1 MDPTRNGRTKGG
13 SEKGRA
19 RPLARSV
26 RTVSESAGPQT
37 EKKKSSD
44 GKEQDQA
51 KRAKFSKNKKERTAA
66 RKHGLSGGCLSVRRV
81 EVLIPI
87 LFCVSAGSI
96 FGSSEPYDGGS
107 LCAHDPLQLPGRP
120 ETAMPARI
128 RPLTFQQDFMPGR
141 TLNLFRPFYAVDRFG
156 AAEAFPDRPG
166 PAPALPVGKAGQRG
180 GQGQFLSR
188 LRDVKAPRKI
198 FFRKLVKSGRIC
210 LRLCYNRSEI
220 CEQMFS

>member
-1 MDPTRNGRTKGG
+1 M
-13 SEKGRA
+13 EKGRA

-44 GKEQDQA
+44 GKERDQA
-51 KRAKFSKNKKERTAA
+51 KRAKFSKDKKERTAA

-87 LFCVSAGSI
+87 PFCVSAGSI

-107 LCAHDPLQLPGRP
+107 LCAHDPLQLPGWP

-128 RPLTFQQDFMPGR
+128 RPLTFQQDFMPGPDFKFVLPLLCGR
-141 TLNLFRPFYAVDRFG
+141 SFRSRRESLPGTARSCPRLFLSG
-156 AAEAFPDRPG
+156 RPG
-166 PAPALPVGKAGQRG
+166 RG
-180 GQGQFLSR
+180 EAQGPFLSR
-188 LRDVKAPRKI
+188 LRAVKAPRKI

-220 CEQMFS
+220 YEQMFS

>member
-1 MDPTRNGRTKGG
+1 M
-13 SEKGRA
+13 
-19 RPLARSV
+19 ARSV

-44 GKEQDQA
+44 GKERDQA

-87 LFCVSAGSI
+87 PFCVSAGSI

-107 LCAHDPLQLPGRP
+107 LCHDPLQLPGWP
-120 ETAMPARI
+120 EAAMPARI

-156 AAEAFPDRPG
+156 AAESCSRVRPV
-166 PAPALPVGKAGQRG
+166 PVPGSSCREGRAEGRPKA
-180 GQGQFLSR
+180 
-188 LRDVKAPRKI
+188 
-198 FFRKLVKSGRIC
+198 
-210 LRLCYNRSEI
+210 RS
-220 CEQMFS
+220 CPV

>member
-1 MDPTRNGRTKGG
+1 MGGQKGYWR
-13 SEKGRA
+13 RA
-19 RPLARSV
+19 APGLWPDRSGLSRKARILKQK
-26 RTVSESAGPQT
+26 RGKDQT
-37 EKKKSSD
+37 EERD
-44 GKEQDQA
+44 QKE
-51 KRAKFSKNKKERTAA
+51 RAKFSKNKKERTAA

-87 LFCVSAGSI
+87 PFCVSAGSI

-107 LCAHDPLQLPGRP
+107 LCHDPLQLPGWP

-128 RPLTFQQDFMPGR
+128 RPLTFQQDFI
-141 TLNLFRPFYAVDRFG
+141 
-156 AAEAFPDRPG
+156 PG
-166 PAPALPVGKAGQRG
+166 PDFKFVPPLLCGRSFRSRRESLPGTARSCPRLFLSGRSGRG
-180 GQGQFLSR
+180 EAQGPFLSR
-188 LRDVKAPRKI
+188 LRAVKAPRKI